1 MHFRIIKL
9 TNHDNPKEFTLE
21 ITRMRD
27 IRQRIGILI
36 TGYNNHLNL
45 DRPPKPSFNILSKLN
60 YSYYAVYRGEFDT
73 FEEVSKKETNFPGEA
88 SELRISSA
96 TSPKNTAKK
105 REKKE
110 SKKKQIIP

>member
-45 DRPPKPSFNILSKLN
+45 DRPPKPSFNMLSKLN
-60 YSYYAVYRGEFDT
+60 YSYYAVYRGDFDT
-73 FEEVSKKETNFPGEA
+73 FEDVKQKRD
-88 SELRISSA
+88 ELYDIYNMKV
-96 TSPKNTAKK
+96 KNY
-105 REKKE
+105 EKKE
-110 SKKKQIIP
+110 VSNINIVSFK